1 MPQEV
6 QWHGTGVLQEQ
17 PNSPRWSYAETVQAT
32 QIFRGLYE
40 LARASALRKGTLGLG
55 QFVGMRVASSTV
67 EHERGGVGTLT
78 IVWEGLAVSEN
89 ENEGDVQMPPDEIDV
104 SYEQQELDI
113 RKHPYFAALT
123 SSDLAGAKAYVEA
136 GDPVTL
142 AELQSL
148 GGDSLVNDLIL
159 RLQRGQE
166 NYVVYAPVIRH
177 TSFFL
182 NPPALDGGGYV
193 DFPSIPGG
201 APSGWQY
208 LRAGDSMSWNGSF
221 YKLTRSWQA
230 APSWDNLLYA

>member
-1 MPQEV
+1 M
-6 QWHGTGVLQEQ
+6 
-17 PNSPRWSYAETVQAT
+17 QAT
-32 QIFRGLYE
+32 QIFRGMYA
-40 LARASALRKGTLGLG
+40 LARASAMRKGTIGLG
-55 QFVGMRVASSTV
+55 EFTGMRVASCVV
-67 EHERGGVGTLT
+67 EHERGDAGTLT
-78 IVWEGLAVSEN
+78 VTWEGLAVTED
-89 ENEGDVQMPPDEIDV
+89 EDEGDVQMPPDEIDV

-148 GGDSLVNDLIL
+148 GSDPLVNDLIL
-159 RLQRGQE
+159 RLQRGVE

-177 TSFFL
+177 TSYFL
-182 NPPALDGGGYV
+182 NPPWLDGGGYI

-208 LRAGDSMSWNGSF
+208 LRAGDSMTWNGSF

-230 APSWDNLLYA
+230 APLWDGALYS